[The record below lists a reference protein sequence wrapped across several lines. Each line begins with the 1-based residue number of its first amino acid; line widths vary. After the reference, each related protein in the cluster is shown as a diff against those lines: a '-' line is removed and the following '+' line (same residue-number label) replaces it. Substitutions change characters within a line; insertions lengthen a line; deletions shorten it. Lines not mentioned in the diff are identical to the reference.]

1 MKRTETVALDVKKRC
16 IRCSRLKKIDRFGY
30 RGYPK
35 TICFFCCTH
44 KSEEGLALYEREFD
58 FANFYRKYPEELNF
72 RSDEFS
78 LKETIADENL
88 SSWKTIDLM
97 DMDIKQL
104 KQFLENQRQEK
115 WETKIG
121 YISLKELMNY

>member
-1 MKRTETVALDVKKRC
+1 M
-16 IRCSRLKKIDRFGY
+16 
-30 RGYPK
+30 
-35 TICFFCCTH
+35 
-44 KSEEGLALYEREFD
+44 
-58 FANFYRKYPEELNF
+58 
-72 RSDEFS
+72 
-78 LKETIADENL
+78 KETIADENL

-115 WETKIG
+115 WETKIE